1 MERKGGKVSEVGI
14 DLNITNRTRTEKEA
28 IKNICDEGV
37 LFFFFFFFFSV
48 IQLGMNFLIQNAM

>member
-1 MERKGGKVSEVGI
+1 MVRKGGKVSEVGI

-28 IKNICDEGV
+28 IKKICEEGV
-37 LFFFFFFFFSV
+37 FCFFLFSV

>member
-37 LFFFFFFFFSV
+37 FFFFFFFYNPVGDEIF
-48 IQLGMNFLIQNAM
+48 N